1 MSCGAAARSPATMRA
16 RRQGT
21 ASARRQ
27 GLTAK
32 LARATCSRTMAGQ
45 KRAKALRATERL
57 RTHTSHALFVFSSTP
72 LTTCTWPLSITR
84 TSSQRTKKTHPF
96 LHTFACRFK
105 FRGITST
112 PQPTHFERTF
122 RCMSSRCCFSL
133 MLLANFAPQEKQV
146 NSTPPQQGSFSTE
159 QVPQS
164 GLGGTGRVSNL
175 AAAAS
180 ITWRLVELS
189 WKNSPH
195 WGANSANSC
204 CSSTRPPAKRAI
216 TRTSSGPSLPQ
227 RSVGCLLVQKW
238 QTLCQMSDVPKFEPA
253 IGK

>member
-1 MSCGAAARSPATMRA
+1 MSFALLAALNSHPSSATASNVFARSSSLNLGSCHTPWSAKGWGRSLNPRNCPTPSPSQHAPDHFLPETHMSCK
-16 RRQGT
+16 Q
-21 ASARRQ
+21 
-27 GLTAK
+27 
-32 LARATCSRTMAGQ
+32 
-45 KRAKALRATERL
+45 
-57 RTHTSHALFVFSSTP
+57 
-72 LTTCTWPLSITR
+72 
-84 TSSQRTKKTHPF
+84 KTHPF

-112 PQPTHFERTF
+112 PQPPHFERTF

-164 GLGGTGRVSNL
+164 GLGGTGRASNL

-216 TRTSSGPSLPQ
+216 TRTSSGPSLPH

-238 QTLCQMSDVPKFEPA
+238 QTLCPRSDVCPSLNQPS
-253 IGK
+253 GKEIT